1 MAETIAKT
9 DSQKAD
15 PQKNALLK
23 NELLCDDSLKGA
35 SLKNDLLKND
45 WLTVAA
51 IGLLAMCM
59 EPFDH
64 EALGHGGVCLLLH
77 GHIRL
82 LTTSIFRCDLSS
94 KWIVV
99 AGPATNLFVGFLALI
114 VRTRIPLRF
123 SKTRLFLV
131 LVTAFSFFWEGGYLI
146 LAMLRQ
152 NGDLYFFTQYMLG
165 HVTVAERLIAAAL
178 GLALYMATS
187 RLTSRAL
194 LTTASNAKASRAVAR
209 TVWLAATVGIILAA
223 AAGRWRGFSD
233 AIMEIGLASFPLL
246 LIPRDKSEMPDA
258 VSSPAITRNYPV
270 VMLALIVFAVFVAT
284 LGRGIQQ

>member
-1 MAETIAKT
+1 MTETVAKT
-9 DSQKAD
+9 DPRNSE
-15 PQKNALLK
+15 LLK
-23 NELLCDDSLKGA
+23 NESLKSDSLI
-35 SLKNDLLKND
+35 NDSLKND
-45 WLTVAA
+45 WLTIAA

-59 EPFDH
+59 GPFDH
-64 EALGHGGVCLLLH
+64 EAFGHGGVCLLLG

-82 LTTSIFRCDLSS
+82 LTTSLFRCDVRSI
-94 KWIVV
+94 WIDP
-99 AGPATNLFVGFLALI
+99 AGPAMNLFVGLSALI
-114 VRTRIPLRF
+114 VRTLLPLRF
-123 SKTRLFLV
+123 SKTRLFLI

-152 NGDLYFFTQYMLG
+152 NGDLYFFAQYMLG

-194 LTTASNAKASRAVAR
+194 LTTALNAKAARAVAR
-209 TVWLAATVGIILAA
+209 TVWLAATMGIILAA

-233 AIMEIGLASFPLL
+233 AVMEIGLASFPLL
-246 LIPRDKSEMPDA
+246 LIPHDKHEMPGT

-270 VMLALIVFAVFVAT
+270 IALALIVFAVFVAT
-284 LGRGIQQ
+284 QGRGIQQ

>member
-1 MAETIAKT
+1 MTETMA
-9 DSQKAD
+9 KAD
-15 PQKNALLK
+15 SQKNALLK
-23 NELLCDDSLKGA
+23 KELLRGDSLKGD
-35 SLKNDLLKND
+35 SLKND
-45 WLTVAA
+45 WLTAA
-51 IGLLAMCM
+51 ALGLLAMCM

-64 EALGHGGVCLLLH
+64 EALGHGGACLLLH

-82 LTTSIFRCDLSS
+82 LTTSLFQCDLSS

-99 AGPATNLFVGFLALI
+99 AGPATNLVVGFLALI
-114 VRTRIPLRF
+114 ARTRIPLRF
-123 SKTRLFLV
+123 SKTRLFLI

-152 NGDLYFFTQYMLG
+152 NGDLYFFARYMLG

-194 LTTASNAKASRAVAR
+194 LTIALNAKAARAVAR
-209 TVWLAATVGIILAA
+209 TVWLAATVGIVLATS
-223 AAGRWRGFSD
+223 AGRWRGFSD

-246 LIPRDKSEMPDA
+246 LIPRSKRDRPQPSF
-258 VSSPAITRNYPV
+258 SPAIPRSYPV
-270 VMLALIVFAVFVAT
+270 VVLAIVVFAVFVAT
-284 LGRGIQQ
+284 LGRGIS